1 VLLVDDHQSLR
12 RFLAEFLE
20 EEGDIVVVGECADG
34 DEVVD
39 TAARTR
45 PDVVLMDLCMPGTGG
60 LEATRRLLDVQ
71 PLVRVVILTGSY
83 SSASRREAERLG
95 AVGFLMKGEAFDLSG
110 YIRAVAGGGTAWT

>member
-1 VLLVDDHQSLR
+1 VLLVDDHQPLR
-12 RFLAEFLE
+12 RFLAEFLDE
-20 EEGDIVVVGECADG
+20 ADDIVVVGECEDG

-39 TAARTR
+39 AAARTR